1 MKKLILVL
9 LIVPLA
15 GVCQTQSYKI
25 KETTP
30 SYQVNGERTYEV
42 ENTSNR
48 STYRNPQY
56 VAPPTDNTAKVIQQ
70 TSQNFS
76 NAISNIARNA
86 AANSAAN
93 SNNKPLLNSNK
104 KSLRGVELNSYKY
117 IVIQE
122 SNYNSYR
129 KTAVKVLKK
138 AGFNVVNLHKTSRT
152 HKVIPSDLKQNPD
165 LGLYLYIDVLGFG
178 TAEAIVRLFSYNNE
192 LLFNSSGRSSM
203 AGSRAVKNALSSY
216 ETYGYKY
223 NPNIVRK
230 KQTYPVE
237 STSVDIENSSK
248 EEAIN
253 EVKQLK
259 ELLDSGI
266 LTQEEFDKKAAEL
279 KKIILGN

>member
-56 VAPPTDNTAKVIQQ
+56 IAPPTDNTAKVIQQ

-122 SNYNSYR
+122 VNFNYYR

-152 HKVIPSDLKQNPD
+152 HKIIPSDLKQNPD
-165 LGLYLYIDVLGFG
+165 LGLYLHLDVLGTFNI
-178 TAEAIVRLFSYNNE
+178 EAQARFFNYNNE
-192 LLFNSSGRSSM
+192 LLFNSSGGSSI
-203 AGSRAVKNALSSY
+203 SNVRAVKNALSPF
-216 ETYGYKY
+216 ETYDYKY

>member
-1 MKKLILVL
+1 MKKLIILL

-30 SYQVNGERTYEV
+30 SYQRNGERTYEV

-93 SNNKPLLNSNK
+93 SNNKPLLDSNK
-104 KSLRGVELNSYKY
+104 KSLRGIELNSYKY

-122 SNYNSYR
+122 VNFNYYR